1 MNIGEL
7 ANGGG
12 HGRGNPPARRRPAAG
27 GTRTLFGL
35 GQQAGITGGKKYAIF
50 SGFRSATNWMRAYY
64 LLGTA
69 SAWHPGAICL
79 RRRCDDVAA
88 GLDGRAVQGASLRH

>member
-50 SGFRSATNWMRAYY
+50 SGFLCYQLDAG
-64 LLGTA
+64 LLSGYGISLA
-69 SAWHPGAICL
+69 PGRDMFAAPV
-79 RRRCDDVAA
+79 RRRRRRV
-88 GLDGRAVQGASLRH
+88 GWPSGPRR

>member
-50 SGFRSATNWMRAYY
+50 SGFRSLLPTGCGPTIFWVRHQPGTRARYVCGAGATTSPQGWMAERSKA
-64 LLGTA
+64 L
-69 SAWHPGAICL
+69 
-79 RRRCDDVAA
+79 V
-88 GLDGRAVQGASLRH
+88 